1 MNEQVK
7 ILLTDLH
14 SALAPY
20 VQTFEDLNQEFR
32 QVKNYNIS
40 IQLDSV
46 SSNAHNL
53 QAMIEKLIDDLE
65 KGIPEKDR
73 FPFMNPYVD

>member
-1 MNEQVK
+1 MNEKVK
-7 ILLTDLH
+7 ALLTDLH
-14 SALAPY
+14 NALDPY
-20 VQTFEDLNQEFR
+20 VQTFEDLNQEYR
-32 QVKNYNIS
+32 LVKNYNIS

-53 QAMIEKLIDDLE
+53 QAMIEKLSDDLE

-73 FPFMNPYVD
+73 FPFMNPYID